1 MANES
6 SEEGGSTKPSGD
18 TSTPHVDV
26 NELLAYYCHYSK
38 NSSADVICTAIL
50 EFYTPEEI
58 HDARALVWERYVTT
72 GLVGDGWTKSRK
84 GGKKAGAAHV
94 LELSDIKDV
103 LKYIDENPVQ
113 KATSFVAVNL
123 DRIPRCTP
131 EHIEIT
137 SLVERVRT
145 MERKYAKLEADVA
158 ENGIRVVANSGS
170 IMKQARDINANSG
183 TIQWLS
189 STVANSP
196 MARGYANAAQGSNA
210 PMSQKSGSSP
220 ESPHSHAAGVQQ
232 LSQTSA
238 SMPAALWG
246 EACNGLGRASDGD
259 GNGRRDG
266 NGRNG
271 DVNGRRDGDV
281 NGRRDGDG
289 NGRRDGN
296 AHNGNAE
303 SLGLDRDDAGS
314 DTSWV
319 RQRHRGPRRRHKA
332 VFGSG
337 SVDRTTLTASKRSI
351 DLFVFNAETHITVD
365 NLRQYINDTS
375 AEIGRGVTVM
385 GDIKKISK
393 EEARTNSFVVS
404 VSEEDSAR
412 LLNSDFWPEGIG
424 IRRFWPKRR

>member
-1 MANES
+1 MQR
-6 SEEGGSTKPSGD
+6 
-18 TSTPHVDV
+18 
-26 NELLAYYCHYSK
+26 
-38 NSSADVICTAIL
+38 
-50 EFYTPEEI
+50 
-58 HDARALVWERYVTT
+58 RALMP
-72 GLVGDGWTKSRK
+72 
-84 GGKKAGAAHV
+84 H
-94 LELSDIKDV
+94 
-103 LKYIDENPVQ
+103 
-113 KATSFVAVNL
+113 
-123 DRIPRCTP
+123 
-131 EHIEIT
+131 
-137 SLVERVRT
+137 
-145 MERKYAKLEADVA
+145 
-158 ENGIRVVANSGS
+158 
-170 IMKQARDINANSG
+170 
-183 TIQWLS
+183 
-189 STVANSP
+189 
-196 MARGYANAAQGSNA
+196 
-210 PMSQKSGSSP
+210 MSQKSGSSP

-246 EACNGLGRASDGD
+246 EAGNGLGRASDGD

-281 NGRRDGDG
+281 NGRRDGDVNGRRDGDVNGRRDGDGNGRRDGDG

-375 AEIGRGVTVM
+375 AEIGRGGTVM